1 MFFYLKLTNRNNCVN
16 PADNPIVET
25 AILTRRKYFE
35 NQLIIPIFARFC
47 EIYTELMNKTS
58 KIIAVILLTIFGCSA
73 LSAQTLVKVSGVVT
87 SADDGLPMIGVG
99 VMAGP
104 GNGVITSLDGE
115 YLIEAA
121 PGTTLTF
128 SSIGFQ
134 DQTVVVPQ
142 AETFVHNV
150 IMQSEAMTLDD
161 VVVIAYGVRKKGTVA
176 GSVST
181 VKSDK
186 LEHTPTAAFDQAL
199 QGQVAGL
206 TVLSN
211 SGEPSASASL
221 TIRGTNSIN
230 SGTAPLYILDGVAIS
245 ANDFNTINP
254 ADIESMSVLKDAS
267 STSIYGAR
275 AANGV
280 IVITTKRGRNMDR
293 PNINYRMQMG
303 WSAIAAGKWDLMNT
317 QERIQYEKEIG
328 MTAGQNYDFL
338 AKTDI
343 NWMDVVFNDNAM
355 LQSHEVS
362 VSGATDKTNYYL
374 SGGYYDQQ
382 GIAPGSLFERYSLRF
397 NFEQQMADWF
407 RMGTN
412 TMFNFQN
419 IEQADEGSY
428 ALVTP
433 ISASRFMLPYWNP
446 YNSDGSLASINK
458 GEWTGQGQ
466 NPMEWIEN
474 NPLSYKKYKVITTA
488 FAEFTLYRNLVFKSQ
503 FSVDFS
509 HVTGFSQS
517 FPSYLPNQ
525 GEGSASRNSS
535 DGMNLQ
541 VTNTLTYRFDIDNTH
556 DFNFLIGQEGQ
567 TYHAESFGVAT
578 KGQTNNLLT
587 DIQQGTR
594 ATSWSSTASS
604 DYSRMSFFGRAE
616 YNYTDRFYADFSV
629 RTDGSSRFGKDN
641 RWGAFWSVG
650 TMWNLR
656 NEAFMSSARNWLTF
670 AQVSLSTGTSGNSE
684 IPNYEH
690 LALVAGGLDYIGN
703 SGMAPMQPGNEEL
716 TWESTWTTNLGF
728 HFGFWNRMNVD
739 LELYN
744 KQTSDMLMQVPL
756 SYAQSNGYGYKWDNV
771 GGMVNRG
778 AEINLTGTLV
788 QVKDFSWS
796 LNANV
801 SYNFNKITELYNGV
815 TEYERGETS
824 TKLVVGHP
832 LGEFYINR
840 YAGVNPANG
849 DALWYDKNGEITN
862 ELRDEDKV
870 LLGKTYIAPWQ
881 GGFGTALSWKGLS
894 LTAQFSWVADR
905 WMLNNDRYFD
915 ESNGR
920 FATYNQS
927 RRLLNRWKKP
937 GDITDIPR
945 HGEYTEFDSRLLED
959 ASFLRLKN
967 VNLSYSFPAELLQKS
982 RIIRGLRVYA
992 QAQNLLTFT
1001 NFSGLDPEGT
1011 TNLYAAQYPMSR
1023 QFTFGLDLMF

>member
-1 MFFYLKLTNRNNCVN
+1 
-16 PADNPIVET
+16 
-25 AILTRRKYFE
+25 
-35 NQLIIPIFARFC
+35 
-47 EIYTELMNKTS
+47 MNKTS

-186 LEHTPTAAFDQAL
+186 LENTPTAAFDQAL

>member
-1 MFFYLKLTNRNNCVN
+1 M
-16 PADNPIVET
+16 
-25 AILTRRKYFE
+25 
-35 NQLIIPIFARFC
+35 
-47 EIYTELMNKTS
+47 
-58 KIIAVILLTIFGCSA
+58 
-73 LSAQTLVKVSGVVT
+73 AQTKVVVSGVVT
-87 SADDGLPMIGVG
+87 SAEDNLPMMGAG

-104 GNGVITSLDGE
+104 GVGVITNLDGE
-115 YLIEAA
+115 YSIDVA

-128 SSIGFQ
+128 SSIGYE
-134 DQTVVVPQ
+134 DQTVVVPN
-142 AETFVHNV
+142 AATFTHNV
-150 IMQSEAMTLDD
+150 VMQPESMKLDD

-186 LEHTPTAAFDQAL
+186 LENTPTAAFDQAL

-211 SGEPSASASL
+211 SGEPSASATL
-221 TIRGTNSIN
+221 TIRGTNSIS

-280 IVITTKRGRNMDR
+280 IVITTKRGRNMDQ
-293 PNINYRMQMG
+293 PNINYRMQVG

-317 QERIQYEKEIG
+317 AERIQYEKEIG
-328 MTAGQNYDFL
+328 MTDGQNYELL

-343 NWMDVVFNDNAM
+343 NWMDVVFNDNAL
-355 LQSHEVS
+355 LQSHEIS
-362 VSGATDKTNYYL
+362 ISGATDKTNYYI

-382 GIAPGSLFERYSLRF
+382 GIAPGSMFERYSVRV
-397 NFEQQMADWF
+397 NFEQQMAKWL

-446 YNSDGSLASINK
+446 YNADGSLASINK
-458 GEWTGQGQ
+458 GEWNGQGQ
-466 NPMEWIEN
+466 NPMEWLEN
-474 NPLSYKKYKVITTA
+474 NPLRYKKYKVISTI
-488 FAEFTLYRNLVFKSQ
+488 FAEFNLYKNLVFKTQ

-525 GEGSASRNSS
+525 GEGSASRSTS
-535 DGMNLQ
+535 DGLNLQ
-541 VTNTLTYRFDIDNTH
+541 ITNTLTYRFNVNDLH
-556 DFNFLIGQEGQ
+556 DFNFLLGHEGQ
-567 TYHAESFGVAT
+567 NYHSETFGVGT
-578 KGQTNNLLT
+578 SGQTNDLLT
-587 DIQQGTR
+587 DIAQGTR
-594 ATSWSSTASS
+594 ATSWSSTATA

-616 YNYTDRFYADFSV
+616 YNYTDRYYADFSI
-629 RTDGSSRFGKDN
+629 RTDGSSRFGKNN
-641 RWGAFWSVG
+641 RWGAFWSLG
-650 TMWNLR
+650 AMWNLR
-656 NEAFMSSARNWLTF
+656 NEAFMSHTRNWLTF
-670 AQVSLSTGTSGNSE
+670 AQVSFSTGTSGNSE

-690 LALVAGGLDYIGN
+690 LALVGGGLDYIGN

-728 HFGFWNRMNVD
+728 HFGFWNRLNVD
-739 LELYN
+739 FELYN
-744 KQTSDMLMQVPL
+744 KNTSDMLMSVPL

-778 AEINLTGTLV
+778 AELNVTGTVL
-788 QVKDFSWS
+788 QIKDFTWS

-801 SYNFNKITELYNGV
+801 SYNHNKITELYNGV
-815 TEYERGETS
+815 QEYERGETS

-849 DALWYDKNGEITN
+849 DALWYDKDGNITN

-870 LLGKTYIAPWQ
+870 LIGKSYIAPWQ
-881 GGFGTALSWKGLS
+881 GGFGTAFGWKGLS

-927 RRLLNRWKKP
+927 RRLLNRWKQP

-967 VNLSYSFPAELLQKS
+967 LNLSYSFPAELLKKS

>member
-1 MFFYLKLTNRNNCVN
+1 
-16 PADNPIVET
+16 
-25 AILTRRKYFE
+25 
-35 NQLIIPIFARFC
+35 
-47 EIYTELMNKTS
+47 MNKTS
-58 KIIAVILLTIFGCSA
+58 KIIAVILLAIFGCGA
-73 LSAQTLVKVSGVVT
+73 VSAQTLVKVSGVVT

-128 SSIGFQ
+128 SSIGYQ

-142 AETFVHNV
+142 TEAFVHNV
-150 IMQSEAMTLDD
+150 VMQSEAMTLDD

-186 LEHTPTAAFDQAL
+186 LENTPTAAFDQAL

-293 PNINYRMQMG
+293 TNINYRMQMG